1 MFSDSKFYYHQLSRM
16 AKQTSS
22 YSIVS
27 KNDTEILLQLRHA
40 AKTEATSLLDDEVVL
55 ASERL

>member
-1 MFSDSKFYYHQLSRM
+1 MTIRKIQMIFISRM
-16 AKQTSS
+16 AKQTAS
-22 YSIVS
+22 YSIVP

-55 ASERL
+55 ADCI

>member
-1 MFSDSKFYYHQLSRM
+1 MTIRKIQMIFLSRM
-16 AKQTSS
+16 AKQTAS
-22 YSIVS
+22 YSIVP

-55 ASERL
+55 ADCI

>member
-1 MFSDSKFYYHQLSRM
+1 MTIRKIQMIFLSRM
-16 AKQTSS
+16 AKQTAS
-22 YSIVS
+22 YSIMS

-55 ASERL
+55 ADCI